1 MRTDIDNWAP
11 LTVSEIGAI
20 FSEIPITWCIAGGWA
35 LDLYLGRQSRKHAD
49 IDIIVLRE
57 QQAIAFQHLSK
68 GWQLYKAEEGKLALW
83 EEGEYL
89 PLTNDIWVSRDGGS
103 PWAFQIMLIDTDQ
116 DSWIYGREQSIRR
129 PITDII
135 ARTQEG
141 IPFLRPEIQL
151 LYKGGSSKIRE
162 KDHHD
167 FLTVGPE
174 LTPMAKEW
182 LRSSLIKQF
191 PEGHVWMDHMGKGGK
206 RMPKVLVVDDD
217 AHIRELVRLYLEDEG
232 IEVVQKG
239 NGAEAL
245 EYAEN
250 HSPDLVILDIMMPR
264 MDGWDL
270 CAKLRELGDM
280 PILMITAKGEPADR
294 IKGFK
299 LGTDD
304 YLAKPFDPME
314 LTLRVKALLKRY
326 RISCSQTVRLVHL
339 QLDRRS
345 YQVVNKDGLEITLPM
360 KEFELLYKLGS
371 YPGQLFT
378 RDHLIREIWGTDYE
392 GDERT
397 VDVHIKRLRD
407 RFVEH
412 ESEFRI
418 VTLRGL
424 GYRMEV
430 YRD

>member
-1 MRTDIDNWAP
+1 MT
-11 LTVSEIGAI
+11 
-20 FSEIPITWCIAGGWA
+20 
-35 LDLYLGRQSRKHAD
+35 
-49 IDIIVLRE
+49 
-57 QQAIAFQHLSK
+57 
-68 GWQLYKAEEGKLALW
+68 
-83 EEGEYL
+83 
-89 PLTNDIWVSRDGGS
+89 
-103 PWAFQIMLIDTDQ
+103 
-116 DSWIYGREQSIRR
+116 
-129 PITDII
+129 
-135 ARTQEG
+135 
-141 IPFLRPEIQL
+141 
-151 LYKGGSSKIRE
+151 
-162 KDHHD
+162 
-167 FLTVGPE
+167 
-174 LTPMAKEW
+174 
-182 LRSSLIKQF
+182 
-191 PEGHVWMDHMGKGGK
+191 
-206 RMPKVLVVDDD
+206 KVLVVDDD

-232 IEVVQKG
+232 IEVVEKG

-245 EYAEN
+245 EYSEN
-250 HSPDLVILDIMMPR
+250 HSPDLVVLDIMMPG

-326 RISCSQTVRLVHL
+326 RIACSQTVQLGDL
-339 QLDRRS
+339 QLDRKS
-345 YQVVNKDGLEITLPM
+345 YQVVNKGGLEVTLPM

-378 RDHLIREIWGTDYE
+378 RDHLIGEIWGMDYE

-407 RFVEH
+407 RFAEH
-412 ESEFRI
+412 ESDFRI

-424 GYRMEV
+424 GYRLEV